1 MMLSRTFSKGL
12 TQKMKDMMR
21 VKMMHMMVIVHMN

>member
-1 MMLSRTFSKGL
+1 MMLSRMFSKGL
-12 TQKMKDMMR
+12 TGKTKEMR